1 MKMVI
6 GLVGVKTSGKSTV
19 ATIIKN
25 ILKHEQ
31 VTEAALADK
40 LKNVCSIVFNIP
52 RNYFDDQKLKEVSL
66 GKPILLTISDINKVM
81 ELYNIFDNTT
91 PANIKKIQGSA
102 GFLLETPRQIAQIIG
117 TEILR
122 GVGDEDIH
130 CKNVK
135 LSEKITI
142 ISDIRFPNEF
152 DYFNKLDNT
161 SFLPLYIQRDEAE
174 KHVTEKS
181 HSSETSV
188 FKFSH
193 KCVKINN
200 NKDLQN
206 LESEIRTNLLIRGFT
221 LKEYNL

>member
-6 GLVGVKTSGKSTV
+6 GLAGVKTSGKSTV
-19 ATIIKN
+19 ANIIKN

-31 VTEAALADK
+31 VTETALADK
-40 LKNVCSIVFNIP
+40 LKNVCSVVFNVP
-52 RNYFDDQKLKEVSL
+52 RNYFDDQKLKEVCL
-66 GKPILLTISDINKVM
+66 EKPILLTVSDINKVM
-81 ELYNIFDNTT
+81 QLYNIFDNTT
-91 PANIKKIQGSA
+91 PENIKKIQGNA
-102 GFLLETPRQIAQIIG
+102 GFLLETPRQIAQIVG

-122 GVGDEDIH
+122 EVGDEDIH

-152 DYFNKLDNT
+152 DYFNRLDNT
-161 SFLPLYIQRDEAE
+161 FFLPLYIQRDEAE
-174 KHVTEKS
+174 KHVTDKS

-193 KCVKINN
+193 KCIKINN

-206 LESEIRTNLLIRGFT
+206 LENQIRTNLLIRGYA
-221 LKEYNL
+221 LKEHNL

>member
-6 GLVGVKTSGKSTV
+6 GLAGVKTSGKSTV
-19 ATIIKN
+19 ANIIKN

-31 VTEAALADK
+31 VTETALADK
-40 LKNVCSIVFNIP
+40 LKNVCSAVFNIP
-52 RNYFDDQKLKEVSL
+52 RNYFDDQKLKEVRL
-66 GKPILLTISDINKVM
+66 EKPILLTVSDINKVM

-91 PANIKKIQGSA
+91 PENIKKIQGNA
-102 GFLLETPRQIAQIIG
+102 GFLLETPRQIAQIVG

-152 DYFNKLDNT
+152 DYFNRLDNIF
-161 SFLPLYIQRDEAE
+161 FLPLYIQRDEAE
-174 KHVTEKS
+174 KHVTDKS

-193 KCVKINN
+193 KCIKINN

-206 LESEIRTNLLIRGFT
+206 LENQIRTNLLIRGYA
-221 LKEYNL
+221 LEEYNL